1 MADTKMI
8 KTIGEHWVCA
18 TIARYGWAPALT
30 RDGLERTDILAVG
43 TYRPHR
49 PTLEIQVK
57 TATDRGESTNWL
69 LGTKAQLL
77 SESVHEW
84 FVFVVLPEPPQEPH
98 AFVVPRD
105 HVSAAAWIGWRD
117 WFTDPAAP
125 KGARNT
131 PLNMARVYRSTWQ
144 AYEDRWDLLDTP
156 TPKVPVLLPS
166 SYWELAQEE
175 RVGLPKEHPWN
186 NVLPQW

>member
-1 MADTKMI
+1 
-8 KTIGEHWVCA
+8 
-18 TIARYGWAPALT
+18 
-30 RDGLERTDILAVG
+30 
-43 TYRPHR
+43 
-49 PTLEIQVK
+49 
-57 TATDRGESTNWL
+57 
-69 LGTKAQLL
+69 
-77 SESVHEW
+77 
-84 FVFVVLPEPPQEPH
+84 
-98 AFVVPRD
+98 VVPRD

-131 PLNMARVYRSTWQ
+131 PLNMARVYRSTWR